1 MSAVRLYFSDPR
13 GKNAFQTHKP
23 IVTNDFSCTEM
34 LCIRCIFF
42 SKDVN
47 DALFFAYRYTFQFSH
62 FKIGYGDPLGSQ
74 AQYIH

>member
-1 MSAVRLYFSDPR
+1 MIFHAQKWYALGV
-13 GKNAFQTHKP
+13 
-23 IVTNDFSCTEM
+23 
-34 LCIRCIFF
+34 IFF

-74 AQYIH
+74 AQYSYLLGQ